1 MKALFIAYSQAYNEE
16 IVHILE
22 LFGQKGFTRWTD
34 VEGRGS
40 NDGLPHMGSHAW
52 PEMNHAVI
60 TFVEDGEKAE
70 EILQA
75 LRRADERSPKL
86 GLRAFMWN
94 VEKYY

>member
-16 IVHILE
+16 IVRILE

-52 PEMNHAVI
+52 PEMNHALI

>member
-52 PEMNHAVI
+52 PEMNHALI
-60 TFVEDGEKAE
+60 TFVEDGEKARRRTLPE
-70 EILQA
+70 TGLEGVYVECRKIL
-75 LRRADERSPKL
+75 LDL
-86 GLRAFMWN
+86 
-94 VEKYY
+94 